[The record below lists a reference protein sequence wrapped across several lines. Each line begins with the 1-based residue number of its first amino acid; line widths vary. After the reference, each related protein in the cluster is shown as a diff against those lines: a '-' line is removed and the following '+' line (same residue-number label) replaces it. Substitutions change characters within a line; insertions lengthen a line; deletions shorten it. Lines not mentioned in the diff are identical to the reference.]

1 MPRADAV
8 RNAASILAAAQTC
21 LARDPDA
28 TLTEIAQEA
37 GVGRVT
43 LHGHFATRAIL
54 VDEVFREVHVE
65 AEEILAGTDTTG
77 PAVPALARLLT
88 ASWQVVHRFRSVM
101 TAAERELPAE
111 TVREHH
117 DKHLARTR
125 AVVRRGRREG
135 VFRTDLPEVWLVSV
149 AYTVMHAAAADCAAG
164 RMDAATGERAVVAT
178 VLAAFTPPGTAVPP
192 TP

>member
-1 MPRADAV
+1 MPRADAR
-8 RNAASILAAAQTC
+8 RNAAAILVAAQTC
-21 LARDPDA
+21 LARDPEA

-54 VDEVFREVHVE
+54 VDEVFRQVHAE
-65 AEEILAGTDTTG
+65 AEEILAQTDTTG
-77 PAVPALARLLT
+77 DAVPALARLLT

-111 TVREHH
+111 TIREHH

-125 AVVRRGRREG
+125 TVVRRGRREG
-135 VFRTDLPEVWLVSV
+135 VFRTDLPEAWLVSV

-164 RMDAATGERAVVAT
+164 RLDAATGERAVVAT
-178 VLAAFTPPGTAVPP
+178 VLAAFTSPGTAVPP